1 MAQQLARTETVLSPS
16 LRRALDRIATEQPG
30 AALSISSQTRADAEA
45 ALAAIERALEPAPR
59 ETVERWIEAL
69 GALTA
74 APQGEDEAA
83 RKTRAYAAML
93 EFPASAFSRRSL
105 DAAAR
110 RFRFFPSYAELTEHL
125 EAETADLKTTRHQ
138 LRRAVALPIA
148 DHRPVGK
155 WSAMTPEQREEFDR
169 LMEQA
174 REALRSPAAV
184 ASTTGGEIGALVS
197 ETGPTL

>member
-1 MAQQLARTETVLSPS
+1 MSNSLAIATVLSPS

-30 AALSISSQTRADAEA
+30 AALSISSTTKSDAET

-59 ETVERWIEAL
+59 QTVERWIEAL

-93 EFPASAFSRRSL
+93 EFPPQAFSRRSL
-105 DAAAR
+105 DTAAR
-110 RFRFFPSYAELTEHL
+110 KFRFFPSYAELAEHL

-138 LRRAVALPIA
+138 LRRAVALPVA
-148 DHRPVGK
+148 DHRPAGK
-155 WSAMTPEQREEFDR
+155 WAAMTPEQREEFDR
-169 LMEQA
+169 IMERA
-174 REALRSPAAV
+174 REALKSPAAKT
-184 ASTTGGEIGALVS
+184 STAGGEIGAPVS
-197 ETGPTL
+197 ETGPAL